1 MFKIVIKASTN
12 TILEPDQLLQLLSPY
27 KETINL
33 IFNRIYANVL
43 LNLDIQYAD
52 EVIEWLL
59 DNPNQKFKLGNN
71 NEEPIWKLAGKV
83 IEKFSP
89 HCSQNKFEQ
98 LENIIYFFP
107 PDYHVDQI
115 KRYRPIFYFLL
126 GKNTI
131 SFTT

>member
-1 MFKIVIKASTN
+1 LADSHPQEVLRVFLPILNTFFSSNKQDEYSNDYTWSHEYATRTSLEEFIYNCLFKIVIKASTN

-59 DNPNQKFKLGNN
+59 D
-71 NEEPIWKLAGKV
+71 
-83 IEKFSP
+83 
-89 HCSQNKFEQ
+89 
-98 LENIIYFFP
+98 
-107 PDYHVDQI
+107 
-115 KRYRPIFYFLL
+115 
-126 GKNTI
+126 
-131 SFTT
+131 